1 VRFLWFLYTG
11 HILNDLRDRS
21 CRGDSR
27 GAAVPGVRFPAVERA
42 QKINRIGVAA
52 GIVIAAVLA
61 YAGYAAYETRE
72 LRGRVTGAIATASDR
87 LGETLAIDINAPA
100 AGLAERLAAS
110 VAQTETALQSLRAP
124 GARRDPALV
133 EAADGYVASALEV
146 LRRQAGATRFRAQ
159 FIDDRRALEAHMAT
173 AGSRAESWAAEAIQL
188 RKRVDEDYYGYQL
201 AAASL
206 GNMLAGLA
214 DARGKLLGQLPSAN
228 VLAETAIIEARERS
242 LAAAAAAKLE
252 LERARRLPGP
262 A

>member
-1 VRFLWFLYTG
+1 M
-11 HILNDLRDRS
+11 
-21 CRGDSR
+21 
-27 GAAVPGVRFPAVERA
+27 ERA
-42 QKINRIGVAA
+42 QNINRTGVAA
-52 GIVIAAVLA
+52 AVVIAAVLA

-72 LRGRVTGAIATASDR
+72 LRARVSGTVATASDR

-110 VAQTETALQSLRAP
+110 VAQTDAALKGLRAA

-146 LRRQAGATRFRAQ
+146 LRRQAGATRFRVQ
-159 FIDDRRALEAHMAT
+159 FIDDRRALDAHMAV
-173 AGSRAESWAAEAIQL
+173 AGSRSESWAAEAIQL
-188 RKRVDEDYYGYQL
+188 RKRLDEDYFGYQL

-214 DARGKLLGQLPSAN
+214 EARRKLLAQLPSAN
-228 VLAETAIIEARERS
+228 VLAETAIVEARERS

-252 LERARRLPGP
+252 LERARRVVGPG
-262 A
+262 